1 MEVAVCL
8 YLFECKCVCMGM
20 FFYVANDGVT
30 PRAFICLYFLS
41 LRENRVNKKSLHL
54 YLKSIIMKR
63 NEKPIYLQYFKNNF
77 FYTIVLQKL
86 PVIFLKLT
94 RYILK
99 VLIIYTLHTVP
110 FNYYSI
116 KVYV

>member
-1 MEVAVCL
+1 MR
-8 YLFECKCVCMGM
+8 
-20 FFYVANDGVT
+20 NQ
-30 PRAFICLYFLS
+30 FIY
-41 LRENRVNKKSLHL
+41 NI
-54 YLKSIIMKR
+54 LKII
-63 NEKPIYLQYFKNNF
+63 F